1 MPKPT
6 ITPCIFIFIGLMC
19 LSYFFWSKFVKAPG
33 GLMTRSAILA
43 KINKAVFYI
52 LVNVRFCVEENDLL
66 FSPTGAVSEG
76 GREGGFPLS
85 QVGG

>member
-1 MPKPT
+1 MS
-6 ITPCIFIFIGLMC
+6 FL
-19 LSYFFWSKFVKAPG
+19 YFFLSKFVKAPD
-33 GLMTRSAILA
+33 GLMTRRAMLA
-43 KINKAVFYI
+43 QINKAVFNI
-52 LVNVRFCVEENDLL
+52 LVNARFCVEENDLL